1 MPASDRALLKLV
13 DVHKNFGGVS
23 AVDGVSLQIAPGSIA
38 GLIGPNGAGKTT
50 VINLITG
57 QLTPDGGDILLD
69 GVAIGGRRP
78 DQIAA
83 QGVARTFQ
91 NIRLYRGLTVVDNVI
106 AGMHVHR
113 ARAGLAHLLPA
124 RRARPADAARLDE
137 AHRLL
142 SLVGLDPVKSGGRL
156 GGTLSYGDQRRLEIA
171 RALALRPRLLLL
183 DEPAAGMNPDEKDQM
198 RSLLQRLRTEG
209 LTTLLIDHD
218 TRLVL
223 GVCHDVTVLN
233 FGRRIAGGPP
243 AQIASDPEVITA
255 YLGTGRTG
263 ATTVPTGP
271 APIGPAPISTAS
283 TGPAVTRP
291 APPGGPGRAAPARSK
306 RIGGPPQP
314 GTDRPDQRQAPGEP
328 LLSVEHLAVNYGVI
342 EAVTDVSLEV
352 AEGEI
357 VALIGANGAG
367 KSTILNTLSG
377 LLRVRNG
384 QARFGS
390 LDLASAKPQAIVRA
404 GLVQVPEGRE
414 ILTRLSV
421 EENLLLGGWTRNRAA
436 AERAVAEMMA
446 KFPILEQRRRLS
458 AGQLSG
464 GEQQLLAIA
473 RALIAQPRLL
483 LLDEPSLG
491 LAPQLAEEVFTLIEA
506 IRGQGITVLLVEQN
520 ARRALELADRAYVIE
535 TGRVVLS
542 GTGAELQH
550 HPQVQQ
556 AYLGTA

>member
-1 MPASDRALLKLV
+1 M
-13 DVHKNFGGVS
+13 
-23 AVDGVSLQIAPGSIA
+23 
-38 GLIGPNGAGKTT
+38 
-50 VINLITG
+50 
-57 QLTPDGGDILLD
+57 
-69 GVAIGGRRP
+69 AIGGRRP

-113 ARAGLAHLLPA
+113 ARAGVAHLVPA
-124 RRARPADAARLDE
+124 RRARPADAARLEE

-142 SLVGLDPVKSGGRL
+142 SLVGLDPVKSAGRL

-198 RSLLQRLRTEG
+198 RSLLQRLGAEG

-263 ATTVPTGP
+263 ATKVPTGP
-271 APIGPAPISTAS
+271 VPIGADPVSPVPASPAANSPAAA
-283 TGPAVTRP
+283 GPTRP
-291 APPGGPGRAAPARSK
+291 DRARSK
-306 RIGGPPQP
+306 RMGGPSQP
-314 GTDRPDQRQAPGEP
+314 GTDRPAQRRAPGEP

-377 LLRVRNG
+377 LLRPRSG
-384 QARFGS
+384 RARFAS
-390 LDLASAKPQAIVRA
+390 LDLASAKPQAIVAA

-421 EENLLLGGWTRNRAA
+421 EENLLLGGWTRDRVA

-446 KFPILEQRRRLS
+446 KFPILEQRRRLP

-542 GTGAELQH
+542 GTGAQLQH